1 MTETLKQ
8 REIYGFKDIR
18 SFEMLFKLHYQN
30 LCAYAYLFL
39 KDADTSE
46 DTVQEVFYK
55 LWNKKDDIHIDTSLK
70 SYLFRAVRNGCM
82 NVIEHMK
89 VRDGYKEHAGDSIRT
104 EQVTAVDHA
113 IVNELEQKISETIN
127 KLPPERKK
135 VFVMSRYEGLKY
147 REIADE
153 LGISVKTVENQMYQA
168 LGFMREN
175 LKEYMLLILLLIILR
190 MGR

>member
-1 MTETLKQ
+1 
-8 REIYGFKDIR
+8 
-18 SFEMLFKLHYQN
+18 MLFKLHYQN
-30 LCAYAYLFL
+30 LCSYAYLFL
-39 KDADTSE
+39 KDTDTSE

-55 LWNKKDDIHIDTSLK
+55 LWNKRADIKIDTSLK

-89 VRDGYKEHAGDSIRT
+89 VREGFRDST
-104 EQVTAVDHA
+104 AHGLGAEQMSAVDPA
-113 IVNELEQKISETIN
+113 IVNELEQKIRETID

-147 REIADE
+147 REIAEE

-175 LKEYMLLILLLIILR
+175 LKEYMIMILLLIILK